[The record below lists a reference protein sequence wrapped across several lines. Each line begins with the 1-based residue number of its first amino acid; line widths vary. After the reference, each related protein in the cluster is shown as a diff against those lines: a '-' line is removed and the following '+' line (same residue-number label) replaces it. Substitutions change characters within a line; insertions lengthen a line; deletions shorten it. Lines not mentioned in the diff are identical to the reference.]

1 MEKIYNIDS
10 LYDQQITEIWDLLK
24 DGWRVK
30 MIVPVNYGGQSK
42 ESGGAF
48 LVLEK

>member
-10 LYDQQITEIWDLLK
+10 LYDQQITEIWDLLR

-30 MIVPVNYGGQSK
+30 MVVPVNYGGQSNG
-42 ESGGAF
+42 SGGAF
-48 LVLEK
+48 IVLEK